1 MYCKRCGSSIP
12 GSSRTCPFCGAE
24 QSANKPKRK
33 GKKLGTVLLV
43 LALCAAVS
51 VVAVKY
57 GGRGGPGLP
66 AGTERPAILPT
77 SGQGAAVVEC
87 RTSGEFV
94 SEISQLIGEYGFGEG
109 DGEFAC
115 RRLIAS
121 GMSDEDAAESGAVR
135 AVKSPDGVWVLQ
147 FDTAEAAQEALTRL
161 TPASGSGYVEAD
173 KPVIAYAAD
182 PNMGSW
188 GTQDL
193 GADVFAAVL
202 STETYTP
209 VTVAVVDS
217 GVAEHAALD
226 GHISSGW
233 DMIEDDREAQD
244 ENGHGTHVAGIVLD
258 VACGLDISVMPVRV
272 LNGEGK
278 GSSLTVSLGIRYAA
292 DNGADVINLS
302 LGGLHSN
309 YKDDSVAYAL
319 GKGVTVVVAA
329 GNDSSDTA
337 AFCPA
342 HIDGCITVSAV
353 NESLDL
359 ADFSNWGS
367 EVDFCAPGVGVC
379 STVPGGYAYLNG
391 TSMAA
396 PHISGLA
403 ALLKAS
409 GLAESPADI
418 QALLQSCS
426 QDLGTPGW
434 DEQFG
439 YGLPRIDLLTE
450 LIYSPPYADTIF
462 DGTYWNIVTGQT
474 MGSMFQ
480 AEFSPDGSLL
490 ALSTGGLYITPG
502 TYTYEDGVLT
512 LTFGWVNG
520 VRFIQDGSGGF
531 ISEQEYEMQVGY
543 DSYVVTPS
551 DGALFKEYADPALIE

>member
-1 MYCKRCGSSIP
+1 MSVGW
-12 GSSRTCPFCGAE
+12 TW
-24 QSANKPKRK
+24 SA
-33 GKKLGTVLLV
+33 LAALV
-43 LALCAAVS
+43 DVPAAPVPS
-51 VVAVKY
+51 
-57 GGRGGPGLP
+57 
-66 AGTERPAILPT
+66 
-77 SGQGAAVVEC
+77 
-87 RTSGEFV
+87 
-94 SEISQLIGEYGFGEG
+94 
-109 DGEFAC
+109 
-115 RRLIAS
+115 AS
-121 GMSDEDAAESGAVR
+121 G
-135 AVKSPDGVWVLQ
+135 
-147 FDTAEAAQEALTRL
+147 T
-161 TPASGSGYVEAD
+161 
-173 KPVIAYAAD
+173 
-182 PNMGSW
+182 
-188 GTQDL
+188 
-193 GADVFAAVL
+193 
-202 STETYTP
+202 
-209 VTVAVVDS
+209 VVDS

-258 VACGLDISVMPVRV
+258 VACDLDISVMPVRV

-329 GNDSSDTA
+329 GNDSTDTA

-403 ALLKAS
+403 ALLLVDA
-409 GLAESPADI
+409 GVVICVLPGVCWVVVCPLDSPSSRRRCFYRFRHGRHTAPNY
-418 QALLQSCS
+418 QSHE
-426 QDLGTPGW
+426 P
-434 DEQFG
+434 
-439 YGLPRIDLLTE
+439 
-450 LIYSPPYADTIF
+450 A
-462 DGTYWNIVTGQT
+462 
-474 MGSMFQ
+474 
-480 AEFSPDGSLL
+480 AEFSF
-490 ALSTGGLYITPG
+490 PG
-502 TYTYEDGVLT
+502 YELDIR
-512 LTFGWVNG
+512 
-520 VRFIQDGSGGF
+520 RFTHDVERIDRRGHA
-531 ISEQEYEMQVGY
+531 GY
-543 DSYVVTPS
+543 FDKT
-551 DGALFKEYADPALIE
+551 K